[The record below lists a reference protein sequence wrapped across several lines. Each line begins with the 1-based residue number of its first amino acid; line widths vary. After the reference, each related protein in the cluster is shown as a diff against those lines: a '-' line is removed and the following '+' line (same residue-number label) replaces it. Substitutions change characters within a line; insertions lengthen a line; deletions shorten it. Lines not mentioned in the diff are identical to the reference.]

1 MTDDIYIHTAIRQ
14 TPRGWI
20 VAAIAGDA
28 AGRIAI
34 PWGCTVAYDDP
45 QLLELIRA
53 AVREE
58 LDAEEIGN
66 RAARRA
72 KRKERRKRIW
82 GKIKNFAKNVGKKLA
97 QSKVLGGIWK
107 IAKKAAVSV
116 ADGFTGGLFSKVANK
131 ALGALARVA
140 PAGSALSKMANAL
153 RPGGPILTKAQQ
165 DAGAAALAAAKAG
178 AKALDTALDKRIAAR
193 VSMKAGTK

>member
-28 AGRIAI
+28 DGRIAI

-45 QLLELIRA
+45 QLLEMIRA
-53 AVREE
+53 AVRAE

-178 AKALDTALDKRIAAR
+178 AKAFDTALDKRIRSHVAL
-193 VSMKAGTK
+193 KAGTK